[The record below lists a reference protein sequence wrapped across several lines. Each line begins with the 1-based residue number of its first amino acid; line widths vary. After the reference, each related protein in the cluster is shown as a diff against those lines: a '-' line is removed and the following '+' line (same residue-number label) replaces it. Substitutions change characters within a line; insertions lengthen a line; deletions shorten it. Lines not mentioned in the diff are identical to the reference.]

1 MSEIIPFTR
10 PRIVGISGLRV
21 YPLIFL
27 STPYSRYAS
36 GLQEAFEGACKLAGR
51 LIINGLNIYSPI
63 AHSHPIAF
71 YGEIN
76 PLDVKLWMR
85 LNEPHI
91 KAANAILVG
100 EMAGWKDSDGVKNE
114 MDAFA
119 MAGKPIYFVN
129 PNSLALR

>member
-1 MSEIIPFTR
+1 VSEVLPFTR
-10 PRIVGISGLRV
+10 PKIVGIAGLRI

-27 STPYSRYAS
+27 STPYSKYQG
-36 GLQEAFEGACKLAGR
+36 GLQVAFEDACKLAAR
-51 LIINGLNIYSPI
+51 LIINGLGIYCPI
-63 AHSHPIAF
+63 AHSHPIAY
-71 YGEIN
+71 YGGIN

-91 KAANAILVG
+91 KAANALLVA
-100 EMAGWKDSDGVKNE
+100 ELPGWKDSEGMKGE

-119 MAGKPIYFVN
+119 LVGKPIYYVN